1 MGAESARRPGRLRS
15 SASGARCAGRP
26 GRPRAGTPPG
36 QSQAAGW
43 RKAAGSARGLR
54 SRAAARDTGRLVGG
68 RLRVAQSYAPFCFP
82 IRFAPIIFALLL
94 LLRHF
99 PNCCFWAELTARSA
113 CRCRCLCWS
122 RAAAKDAGRLVGG
135 RCMVAQRYELF
146 CSLICC
152 ATITFLH
159 RYALCVYITHPIS
172 GQRHFSCRYS
182 DPASSIWG
190 GDIIQESRGDRWCP
204 RCESVVNEVVHVSAC
219 FFMFLQYFG
228 EPSLPE
234 GLFAGRHDR
243 ALAHAVPPA
252 ALPGL
257 IPACGLAREVC

>member
-1 MGAESARRPGRLRS
+1 MPGLGAEPARRPGRLRS

-122 RAAAKDAGRLVGG
+122 RAAARDAGGLVGG
-135 RCMVAQRYELF
+135 RLSGRLTLV
-146 CSLICC
+146 CSAIGRSR
-152 ATITFLH
+152 A
-159 RYALCVYITHPIS
+159 AAAAV
-172 GQRHFSCRYS
+172 
-182 DPASSIWG
+182 PA
-190 GDIIQESRGDRWCP
+190 
-204 RCESVVNEVVHVSAC
+204 
-219 FFMFLQYFG
+219 
-228 EPSLPE
+228 PSLPRVCVFCVLVLCSGVVGADE
-234 GLFAGRHDR
+234 GRCTTNNEYAVFDTAKLFVNLHKH
-243 ALAHAVPPA
+243 AHTLLEV
-252 ALPGL
+252 GL
-257 IPACGLAREVC
+257 VAPCVAH

>member
-1 MGAESARRPGRLRS
+1 
-15 SASGARCAGRP
+15 
-26 GRPRAGTPPG
+26 
-36 QSQAAGW
+36 
-43 RKAAGSARGLR
+43 
-54 SRAAARDTGRLVGG
+54 
-68 RLRVAQSYAPFCFP
+68 
-82 IRFAPIIFALLL
+82 
-94 LLRHF
+94 
-99 PNCCFWAELTARSA
+99 
-113 CRCRCLCWS
+113 
-122 RAAAKDAGRLVGG
+122 
-135 RCMVAQRYELF
+135 MVAQRYELF

-159 RYALCVYITHPIS
+159 RYALCVYITHPTS

-190 GDIIQESRGDRWCP
+190 GHIIQESRGDRWCP

-219 FFMFLQYFG
+219 FCMFLQYFG

-257 IPACGLAREVC
+257 IPACGLAREVCCGLAREVWCGASAHAPTHRLFSGTRAKCRVPQACLGDKAGAR